1 MNDSDFQTKDL
12 LLFIPLILVGA
23 LLYWLNKNIDGI
35 DDILEFIKEW
45 QILAYMILAFFSFGG
60 SFIWTIAAG
69 MAAAVGVMNL
79 YVALAVGITFNYIG
93 DMFLFYLGKYQKDE
107 IKPYFEKHKRKLAL
121 STLIMRKYG
130 ILAIFIQKYL
140 YGIKTLVPI
149 SMALSRYDFKKFG
162 IYNIFASIVFVS
174 SIMLVSYYSTDKIRA
189 LWELVDGYPW
199 WVPVSMLVAIIAAI
213 WYAMEHFTKRR
224 K

>member
-1 MNDSDFQTKDL
+1 MNNSDFQTKDL
-12 LLFIPLILVGA
+12 LLFIPLILVGS

-35 DDILEFIKEW
+35 DSILEFIKEW

-60 SFIWTIAAG
+60 SFLWTIAAG
-69 MAAAVGVMNL
+69 MAASVGVMNL
-79 YVALAVGITFNYIG
+79 YVALAVGISFNYIG

-130 ILAIFIQKYL
+130 VLAIFIQKYL

-149 SMALSRYDFKKFG
+149 SMALSRYNFKKFG
-162 IYNIFASIVFVS
+162 FYNIFASIIFVS
-174 SIMLVSYYSTDKIRA
+174 SIMLASYYSTDKIRA
-189 LWELVDGYPW
+189 MWEVVDGYPG
-199 WVPVSMLVAIIAAI
+199 WVPLSILVAIIAAV

-224 K
+224 

>member
-1 MNDSDFQTKDL
+1 MNNSDFQIKDL
-12 LLFIPLILVGA
+12 LLFIPLVLVGA

-60 SFIWTIAAG
+60 SFLWTIAAG

-130 ILAIFIQKYL
+130 VLAIFIQKYL

-174 SIMLVSYYSTDKIRA
+174 SIMLASYYSTDKIRA
-189 LWELVDGYPW
+189 LLELVDGYPW
-199 WVPVSMLVAIIAAI
+199 WVPASILVAIITSI

-224 K
+224 